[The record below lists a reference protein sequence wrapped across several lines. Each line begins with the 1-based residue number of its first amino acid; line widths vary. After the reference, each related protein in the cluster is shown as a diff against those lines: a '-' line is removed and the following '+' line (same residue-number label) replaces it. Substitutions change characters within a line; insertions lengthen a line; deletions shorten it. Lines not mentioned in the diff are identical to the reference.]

1 MVDNY
6 QDGNYHVYEAHTG
19 LIKCFY
25 MDASHNKIWDN
36 MTSMVRCMRRR
47 RRFPPPHARLT
58 PRYGSGGRTC
68 RATSGRPRGRR
79 AARRSIS

>member
-36 MTSMVRCMRRR
+36 MTSMARSVRCGVA
-47 RRFPPPHARLT
+47 FTRLA
-58 PRYGSGGRTC
+58 PV
-68 RATSGRPRGRR
+68 
-79 AARRSIS
+79 